1 MRPFAIALLGAT
13 ISCHALTASQAPA
26 QAATLPAAPTAAF
39 ARYHTFSFA
48 LPGQPPSGYEVSE
61 RSLQAEERARQA
73 VVADL
78 VRKGYAEESSNGEKG
93 DFVVRLSSGTR
104 ELLLGD
110 PDTGYPLP
118 YSEEANV
125 TIDLFDAANG
135 SHVWHGV
142 AIADADTKT
151 IDVARLQVGV
161 LTAIAAVPAQS
172 SSSPSVA
179 KN

>member
-13 ISCHALTASQAPA
+13 ISCHAMTASLTPA
-26 QAATLPAAPTAAF
+26 FAATPPATQTATF

-48 LPGQPPSGYEVSE
+48 LPGQPPEGYDISE
-61 RSLQAEERARQA
+61 RSLQAAGRAQQA

-78 VRKGYAEESSNGEKG
+78 VRKGYVEESSNGEKS

-110 PDTGYPLP
+110 PETGYRPP
-118 YSEEANV
+118 YSQEAKV

-135 SHVWHGV
+135 SQVWHAV
-142 AIADADTKT
+142 AIANADAQT
-151 IDVARLQVGV
+151 IDVHVPAAVR
-161 LTAIAAVPAQS
+161 TAIAAVPAQS
-172 SSSPSVA
+172 PSTSSIA